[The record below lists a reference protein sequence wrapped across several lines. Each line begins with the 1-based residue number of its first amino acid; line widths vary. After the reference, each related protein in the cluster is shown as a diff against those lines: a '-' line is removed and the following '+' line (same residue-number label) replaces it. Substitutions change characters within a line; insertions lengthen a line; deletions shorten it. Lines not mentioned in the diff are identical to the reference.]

1 MLLVVPGLFAG
12 RGRAIMFTLATEVL
26 IAGPLGS
33 IEINLERLINTGLC
47 LYKEAKSIA
56 CLTKHTLEQTKHV
69 SIGIFIRERMK
80 HLQFLFFTHHNIE
93 LLLKLKS
100 SIEIA
105 RIIAASAERELQ

>member
-33 IEINLERLINTGLC
+33 IEENLGKLVNTGLC
-47 LYKEAKSIA
+47 LYKEAKNVA

-69 SIGIFIRERMK
+69 CIGIFHNYFSYFRDISPK
-80 HLQFLFFTHHNIE
+80 IYFFIGN
-93 LLLKLKS
+93 KL
-100 SIEIA
+100 
-105 RIIAASAERELQ
+105 